1 MADLSLKDL
10 LHQLA
15 ERRGLELRGYKV
27 TTLERRIRRRMF
39 QLKIGNF
46 REYLEFFTNSPNEIN
61 DLLNTILIN
70 VTEFFRDPQAWEVLR
85 KTILPYLCRGLR
97 SGDPLR
103 VWSAG
108 CASGEEAYS
117 AAIIIAEHFGSKL
130 ADYDV
135 KIYATDIDDDAL
147 NTARRAEYAAK
158 LLRRVPPELR
168 AKYFTGDKVMRV
180 NRDVRRLVIFGK
192 SNLAF
197 DAPISHVKLLI
208 CRNALI
214 YFDTATQERIMA
226 RLHYALDPGGI
237 LFLGK
242 SESQLRSA
250 SLFRPIDPK
259 WRFFERVGVPRDDK
273 EIAMPVS
280 SEDDLRARTN
290 EEVSLL
296 KLYYNSL
303 LQTLDPGII
312 VLDSRDVIL
321 IENPAALDL
330 WRISGKKLVGKLLA
344 ESELAARC
352 PELPSRLESTRP
364 GNIEVN
370 FECNAPNDR
379 KIAITLRPIMT
390 EKNKGR
396 AGTLL
401 FMEDISPKEKLQGT
415 IEALETTTEE
425 LQSANEE
432 LETTNEELQST
443 NEELETTN
451 EELQSTNEELE
462 TTNEELQSL
471 NEELETTNEEMELR
485 GKELDSLN
493 ARYSDTLENLP
504 WPVMLVDRDHNILI
518 WNSPARKLF
527 GFGTASSTIG
537 LSLTRLPLPK
547 ETTSALVRRYRSA
560 LIKTKSVV
568 AKGVSLKGTRSH
580 GLMDIHFKP
589 LSKEGDS
596 GAVLIMFRPLHS
608 ESGSDGERP
617 AVRSNSGGKSLSRK
631 SAAGNSIRRKQR
643 RKKPNR

>member
-46 REYLEFFTNSPNEIN
+46 REYLDFFTNNPNEIN

-70 VTEFFRDPQAWEVLR
+70 VTAFFRDPQAWEVLR

-117 AAIIIAEHFGSKL
+117 AAILIAEHFGSKL

-147 NTARRAEYAAK
+147 NTARRAEYPAK

-214 YFDTATQERIMA
+214 YFDAATQERIMM
-226 RLHYALDPGGI
+226 RLHYALAPGGI

-312 VLDSRDVIL
+312 VLDSRDIIL

-330 WRISGKKLVGKLLA
+330 WRVSGKKLVGKPLA

-352 PELPSRLESTRP
+352 PEMLSRLESTRP
-364 GNIEVN
+364 GNIEVS
-370 FECNAPNDR
+370 FECNTPNDR
-379 KIAITLRPIMT
+379 KIAVTLRPIMT

-401 FMEDISPKEKLQGT
+401 YMEDVSPKEKLQST

-451 EELQSTNEELE
+451 EELQ
-462 TTNEELQSL
+462 
-471 NEELETTNEEMELR
+471 LR

-493 ARYSDTLENLP
+493 ARYSDNLENLP
-504 WPVMLVDRDHNILI
+504 WPVMLVDRNQNILI
-518 WNSPARKLF
+518 WNSPARRLF
-527 GFGTASSTIG
+527 GFGTASSTVG
-537 LSLTRLPLPK
+537 LSLARLPLPK

-560 LIKTKSVV
+560 LIKTKFVV
-568 AKGVSLKGTRSH
+568 AKAVALKGTRFH

-596 GAVLIMFRPLHS
+596 GAVLIMFRPLHP
-608 ESGSDGERP
+608 ESGSDGEGH
-617 AVRSNSGGKSLSRK
+617 AVRSNSGGKSLGRK
-631 SAAGNSIRRKQR
+631 SAAGNSTRKKPT
-643 RKKPNR
+643 RKKPNRYKKPNR

>member
-46 REYLEFFTNSPNEIN
+46 QEYLDFFTHSPNEIN

-85 KTILPYLCRGLR
+85 KPILPYLCRGLR

-117 AAIIIAEHFGSKL
+117 AAILIAEHFGSKL

-214 YFDTATQERIMA
+214 YFDAATQERIMM
-226 RLHYALDPGGI
+226 RLHYALAPGGI

-321 IENPAALDL
+321 IENPAVLDL

-344 ESELAARC
+344 ESELTARC

-364 GNIEVN
+364 GNIEVS

-379 KIAITLRPIMT
+379 KIAVTLRPIMT

-396 AGTLL
+396 AGALL

-425 LQSANEE
+425 LQCA
-432 LETTNEELQST
+432 

-493 ARYSDTLENLP
+493 TRYSDTLENLP

-518 WNSPARKLF
+518 WNSPARRLF
-527 GFGTASSTIG
+527 GFGTASSTVG

-547 ETTSALVRRYRSA
+547 ETTSALVRRYRSV

-568 AKGVSLKGTRSH
+568 AKGVALKGTRSH

-608 ESGSDGERP
+608 ESGSDGEGH
-617 AVRSNSGGKSLSRK
+617 AVRSNSGGKSLGRK
-631 SAAGNSIRRKQR
+631 SAAGNST
-643 RKKPNR
+643 RKKPTRKKSNR